1 MDILMKYA
9 KKKTVFIL
17 STVLSGIV
25 TLLYLISKFGPTTSS
40 NVNINDINELAGT
53 IGSMVTII
61 QIIFYLFIIL
71 AIVTAILSGVY
82 FFKKNKQEYVMLG
95 EFIVS
100 CINSILLL
108 LSMSGINAICKIL
121 RVAISGDY
129 SSLMTMNS
137 ARLLSSVT
145 SEP

>member
-9 KKKTVFIL
+9 KENCFYFID
-17 STVLSGIV
+17 SFVGIV
-25 TLLYLISKFGPTTSS
+25 IIVFNLKIRSTTSS

-61 QIIFYLFIIL
+61 QIIFIYLL
-71 AIVTAILSGVY
+71 YCVVTAILNWVY
-82 FFKKNKQEYVMLG
+82 FFKKISRIRDAR

-129 SSLMTMNS
+129 SSYDYEFGTI
-137 ARLLSSVT
+137 T
-145 SEP
+145 